1 MKVCIFGAG
10 AIGGFMA
17 ALLARSGATVSVIAR
32 GPHLKAIRDKG
43 LTLDYQGDRFTVEL
57 PASDDPGDLG
67 PQDYV
72 VLTAKTTGLAAIAQR
87 LGPLLGDDTAVVTA
101 QNGIPWWFFHG
112 FGSHAGKRVE
122 CVDPGG
128 EIDGLVSS
136 SRVIGCVLHI
146 GVAVPEP
153 GVVVHNAQNRFILGE
168 PDGSES
174 SRVAAL
180 VDTLAAAGIG
190 AEATTAIQQEVW
202 IKLLGNM
209 TYAPISLL
217 TDATNDQI
225 AGDPAIRQLC
235 IDMIDEAGRVG
246 AAYGLDAGMPA
257 DERVDLGGQ
266 LVGFKTSMLQDYIAG
281 RPVELDAI
289 VNAVREMGRMAGVD
303 TPLIDAVFGLAAQK
317 ARLAGLY

>member
-1 MKVCIFGAG
+1 MNICIFGAG

-17 ALLARSGATVSVIAR
+17 ALLARSGASVSVVAR
-32 GPHLKAIRDKG
+32 GPHLDAIRDKG
-43 LTLDYQGDRFTVEL
+43 LTLDYDGERFTVEIA
-57 PASDDPGDLG
+57 ASDDPADLG

-72 VLTAKTTGLAAIAQR
+72 VLTAKTTGLAAIAGH
-87 LGPLLGDDTAVVTA
+87 LGPLLREETAVVAA
-101 QNGIPWWFFHG
+101 QNGIPWWYFHG
-112 FGSHAGKRVE
+112 FGSHAGKRVD

-128 EIDGLVSS
+128 KIDSLIPA

-153 GVVVHNAQNRFILGE
+153 GLVVHNAQNRFILGE
-168 PDGSES
+168 PDGGASG
-174 SRVAAL
+174 RVAAL
-180 VDTLAAAGIG
+180 VETMAAAGIG
-190 AEATTAIQQEVW
+190 AERSTAIQQEVW

-217 TDATNDQI
+217 TGATNDQI

-235 IDMIDEAGRVG
+235 IDMIDEAGEVG
-246 AAYGLDAGMPA
+246 AAYGLGAGMPA

-266 LVGFKTSMLQDYIAG
+266 LVGFRTSMLQDHIAG

-289 VNAVREMGRMAGVD
+289 VNAVREMGRMAGVA
-303 TPLIDAVFGLAAQK
+303 TPLIDAVYGLAAMK